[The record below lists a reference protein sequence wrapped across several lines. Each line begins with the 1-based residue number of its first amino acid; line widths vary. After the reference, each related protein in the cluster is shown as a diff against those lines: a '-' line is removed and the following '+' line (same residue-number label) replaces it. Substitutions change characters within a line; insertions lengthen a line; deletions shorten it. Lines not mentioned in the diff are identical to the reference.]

1 DPRSG
6 TLGRKFIARPT
17 SAEIVRTRSGCGH
30 RPVPK
35 PASAGEQPRSF
46 RTWQESPSWNL
57 DRVQC
62 FRALPPRRRQQLR
75 RRCFAWPPV
84 TSMTGAPWAKQFL
97 PFPPFVAV
105 VAGSVAVPS
114 PSLKPV
120 TTRIHPIVSS
130 PPTEPQRVVRP
141 PGIGKNVLPVTES
154 AATECA
160 FGCGSLGGLLTGPK
174 LLMPV

>member
-1 DPRSG
+1 MPAADAGNGLCRSPHL
-6 TLGRKFIARPT
+6 LG
-17 SAEIVRTRSGCGH
+17 SNHVRLEHGQRS
-30 RPVPK
+30 P
-35 PASAGEQPRSF
+35 
-46 RTWQESPSWNL
+46 W
-57 DRVQC
+57 
-62 FRALPPRRRQQLR
+62 RRQQLR

-84 TSMTGAPWAKQFL
+84 TSMTGAPCAKQFL
-97 PFPPFVAV
+97 PLPPFLAV
-105 VAGSVAVPS
+105 VGGSAAVSS

-174 LLMPV
+174 LLMPVSATLVPASMMPSD